1 MHEQRYQQ
9 RHMYIV
15 AQPDLREQNRRSWN
29 AVIPVHESHR
39 HDQAFF
45 FRRGGSTL
53 FEDELLLL
61 GDLAN
66 RDVAHLFCNAGQDT
80 VSLAQLGAR
89 VTGVDLSDVAIGRAR
104 DLATESGLAATFVC
118 ADVFDWLAQT
128 ARSSERFDVVYCS
141 YGALCWINDLG
152 AWARAVAGILN
163 VGGRCVIVEF
173 HPVSNMFDAHW
184 NLTRSYPMGGTM
196 LELPGVGDYVGAAG
210 GGLSPSG
217 YAQGVEDF
225 DNPEPCFLFQWSVG
239 ETVTALADAGL
250 LVRTLREYL
259 HVNGERPFERMD
271 ERPGR
276 RMYGP
281 ADVPA
286 IPLMYG
292 VVAQRM

>member
-1 MHEQRYQQ
+1 
-9 RHMYIV
+9 V
-15 AQPDLREQNRRSWN
+15 AQQDLREQNRRSWN
-29 AVIPVHESHR
+29 AVVPVHESHR
-39 HDQAFF
+39 HDQALF

-53 FEDELLLL
+53 FEDERVLL

-66 RDVAHLFCNAGQDT
+66 LAVAHLFCNAGQDT
-80 VSLAQLGAR
+80 LSLAQLGAR

-104 DLATESGLAATFVC
+104 DLSAESGLAATFVC

-128 ARSSERFDVVYCS
+128 VRSSERFDVIYCS
-141 YGALCWINDLG
+141 YGALCWINDLP
-152 AWARAVAGILN
+152 AWARAVAQILKL
-163 VGGRCVIVEF
+163 GGRCVIIEF
-173 HPVSNMFDAHW
+173 HPVSNMFDVHW

-196 LELPGVGDYVGAAG
+196 LQLPGVGDYVGAAR

-217 YAQGVEDF
+217 YAQGVADF

-259 HVNGERPFERMD
+259 HINGERPFERMD

-276 RMYGP
+276 RMYAP
-281 ADVPA
+281 SDVAA

-292 VVAQRM
+292 VVAQRIEVLDGY